1 MNKAELK
8 NFVKEECG
16 APAVG
21 ICDVSDLSDSQV
33 DALKKTN
40 TTMAKYSPIFDPG
53 TPVLHPGEFLDNA
66 KTALVI
72 GSNSFFGRPE
82 LPGSPPRGEIMN
94 FFVNQDCIVY
104 SGGVGDKI
112 TTFLANQG
120 YQSASAA
127 NGLPL
132 KIMSARSGLGTY
144 GKNGIIQAPG
154 KGSWLALNVIITD
167 AELEPD
173 EPLEDTCGGCTK
185 CQEACP
191 THALDTPYT
200 CDIEKCLTLHGIYN
214 QVGIPDHI
222 QDKMGTRIA
231 HCNAC
236 LDACPK
242 NKKLPLQTEVSVPE
256 DLVYPEIAPLLTMT
270 EDVFQEK
277 YGGSFLEFVM
287 MDKKYLQ
294 RNAAI
299 ALGNYGDADYAPL
312 LLQTLETHPEEIVRC
327 AAVRS
332 LGKLKATEDMEKFL
346 ADPSVVVQKA
356 VICALEDSKA

>member
-1 MNKAELK
+1 MNSRELK
-8 NFVKEECG
+8 TFINEQCG
-16 APAVG
+16 NPAVG
-21 ICDVSDLSDSQV
+21 ISDVGDLDPSQV
-33 DALKKTN
+33 EALTRTN

-53 TPVLHPGEFLDNA
+53 TPVLQPGEFLDNA
-66 KTALVI
+66 KTAIVI
-72 GSNSFFGRPE
+72 GSNAYYGRPE
-82 LPGSPPRGEIMN
+82 LPGNPPRGEIMN

-104 SGGVGDKI
+104 SGSVADKI
-112 TTFLANQG
+112 TTFLSDHG
-120 YQSASAA
+120 YQSAAVA

-167 AELEPD
+167 ADLEPD
-173 EPLEDTCGGCTK
+173 EPLEDACGTCTK

-200 CDIEKCLTLHGIYN
+200 CDIERCITMHTIYN
-214 QVGIPDHI
+214 QQDIPEYI

-242 NKKLPLQTEVSVPE
+242 NRKLPVQTEVSLPE
-256 DLVYPEIAPLLTMT
+256 ELVYPEIAPLVTMT
-270 EDVFQEK
+270 EEVFQEK
-277 YGGSFLEFVM
+277 FSGSFLEFVM

-294 RNAAI
+294 RNAAF
-299 ALGNYGDADYAPL
+299 ALGNYGDAGYAPFL
-312 LLQTLETHPEEIVRC
+312 YQALETHPEDIVRS
-327 AAVRS
+327 AAARS
-332 LGKLKATEDMEKFL
+332 LGKLKATKDLEKFL
-346 ADPSVVVQKA
+346 ADSSLLVQKA
-356 VICALEDSKA
+356 VASALEN